1 MATRRTTFSKTQR
14 ERDKREKAAAKRERR
29 ANLAAEAETAEPTP
43 QEDPETIIAQL
54 AALHLRYEEGRIA
67 LDEFAARQEEL
78 RSRLAI

>member
-29 ANLAAEAETAEPTP
+29 ASLAAEAAEPTP
-43 QEDPETIIAQL
+43 QEDPDTIIAQL
-54 AALHLRYEEGRIA
+54 AALHLRYEEGTIA

-78 RSRLAI
+78 RSKLSI